1 MRQLKISS
9 KITVRESE
17 SLEKYLSD
25 ISRIPVLTPEEEVGL
40 ARKIRSGDQDALRK
54 LTEANLRFVVSV
66 AKQYQNQGLS
76 LSDLINE
83 GNIGLVKAARRF
95 DETKGFKFISYAVW
109 WIRQS
114 ILQGI
119 VENSRIVRMPANKA
133 GAYHRLHAIYSDFVQ
148 EYERDPSPDEMAE
161 LANMHVK
168 DAQAFLNDTSRH
180 YSLDAPMPGSD
191 DGSMTMLDTLQ
202 IADDTSPTS
211 SLMEESVRQEIEKG
225 LEKLPPRE
233 LEIVASYY
241 GLKGY
246 TQMSVDEIAEYYD
259 LSRERVRQIK
269 ERALRRL
276 RKVFDGADLTV

>member
-25 ISRIPVLTPEEEVGL
+25 ISRIPILTPEEEVEL
-40 ARKIRSGDQDALRK
+40 ARKIRQGDQDALRR

-83 GNIGLVKAARRF
+83 GNVGLVKAARRF

-119 VENSRIVRMPANKA
+119 VENSRMVRMPANKSS
-133 GAYHRLHAIYSDFVQ
+133 AYHKLHAIYSEFVQ
-148 EYERDPSPDEMAE
+148 KHEREPNPEEMAE
-161 LANMHVK
+161 LAKTHVK

-180 YSLDAPMPGSD
+180 YSLDAPLPGAD
-191 DGSMTMLDTLQ
+191 EGSMTLLDSLQ

-211 SLMEESVRQEIEKG
+211 GLMEESVRKEIEKG

-233 LEIVASYY
+233 LEIVASFY
-241 GLKGY
+241 GLKNCA
-246 TQMSVDEIAEYYD
+246 QMTVDEIAEYYG

-276 RKVFDGADLTV
+276 RKVFDGADLMI